1 MDNPIYALAHDTW
14 GKEEKDAIQR
24 VVDSGRYTMG
34 KEVEGFENVFNYFFS
49 NGYTPSNCIMV
60 NSGSSANLIGLAAWK
75 YTYNIPDGSEIIVPA
90 VSWSTTYFPI
100 TQLNLVPIF
109 VDVDLMT
116 FNISPSRIAEAVTNK
131 TRAIFAVNLLGNP
144 CDYDAIKSIQDEHR
158 DIHLLEDN
166 CESMGAMYRSSWSGT
181 KGKFGTF
188 SFFFSHH
195 IQTMEGGMIFT
206 HDAVL
211 ADYARSLRAH
221 GWTRDLRTKMIY
233 EHDGDHFGQKFKFIT
248 PGYCVRP
255 LEMEAAVG
263 KVQLKRFPNFLS
275 KRRANAETFKQ
286 LFTNGPKCVRNIQ
299 WETDKSSW
307 FGFGIILKQEYNRS
321 VVCGYLNNLGIE
333 TRPIVAG
340 NFLNQPV
347 VDKYIIKADHP
358 QFHIR
363 PNVPNAEIIDKH
375 GFFVGNDDRD
385 LTLQLKLLREL
396 LSTF

>member
-1 MDNPIYALAHDTW
+1 LKTIILSIIS
-14 GKEEKDAIQR
+14 E
-24 VVDSGRYTMG
+24 VVRLTKRSI
-34 KEVEGFENVFNYFFS
+34 FIVFNLSAKHIDHLRPHFS
-49 NGYTPSNCIMV
+49 LCLTQRQDLQ
-60 NSGSSANLIGLAAWK
+60 LI
-75 YTYNIPDGSEIIVPA
+75 
-90 VSWSTTYFPI
+90 SWR
-100 TQLNLVPIF
+100 
-109 VDVDLMT
+109 
-116 FNISPSRIAEAVTNK
+116 SP
-131 TRAIFAVNLLGNP
+131 
-144 CDYDAIKSIQDEHR
+144 
-158 DIHLLEDN
+158 
-166 CESMGAMYRSSWSGT
+166 
-181 KGKFGTF
+181 
-188 SFFFSHH
+188 
-195 IQTMEGGMIFT
+195 
-206 HDAVL
+206 VL
-211 ADYARSLRAH
+211 ID
-221 GWTRDLRTKMIY
+221 T
-233 EHDGDHFGQKFKFIT
+233 
-248 PGYCVRP
+248 
-255 LEMEAAVG
+255 
-263 KVQLKRFPNFLS
+263 LS